1 MQTQKRVFSKMFK
14 EVHGVKLS
22 LISELADATE
32 EADITKRVYEDV
44 EAKWVDR
51 YLDLQNE
58 VNSLNSVR
66 QVYVESIERLRDKMN
81 LVRSQIESLGLDPRE
96 ITEFENALLTDGIFN
111 ANIDD
116 GIEVI
121 NVANNMTQL

>member
-44 EAKWVDR
+44 EEKWVNR

>member
-1 MQTQKRVFSKMFK
+1 MFK

-44 EAKWVDR
+44 EEKWVNR

>member
-44 EAKWVDR
+44 EEKWVNR

-121 NVANNMTQL
+121 TVANNMTQL